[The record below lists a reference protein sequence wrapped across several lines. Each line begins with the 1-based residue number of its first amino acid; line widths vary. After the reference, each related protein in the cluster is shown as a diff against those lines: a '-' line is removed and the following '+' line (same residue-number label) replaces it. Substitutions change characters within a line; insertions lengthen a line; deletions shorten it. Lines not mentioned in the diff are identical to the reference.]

1 MKKDIYSK
9 KGIKRLIGAS
19 VSTTILFTNLSVLP
33 VSASIN
39 NMLEGGE
46 SEVSLNYESFDT
58 NLEWDSSFKP
68 SGEGEWKLTPE
79 GLRSKSSGDS
89 FMFSNINAKD
99 FVYTANVKF
108 NEAKGAASLVIR
120 SNKSSD
126 NKNSY
131 VVNINGEN
139 GEARIFKFE
148 NNNGID
154 VAASKK
160 LEVKSEYNLKVVA
173 IDKHLVFY
181 IDDKLIASTGDYTMQ
196 STDLGQNDAILEGF
210 LGLLTWNSDVTY
222 QDIYYTEINESNTP
236 ELQGVEAN
244 PVSGKIESKID
255 VKKNQYVYV
264 NYVSNDCESIVLDPV
279 AKNQNVMT
287 EILDSSGK
295 VVEGNLPLN
304 VGRNIYSI
312 VSKNKD
318 GASVIY
324 NLVIH
329 RRKSEYYNEQ
339 YRGQYHYSVK
349 EGWGN
354 DPNGMVYFNNKY
366 HLFYQFY
373 DNGTNWGPMHWGHAT
388 SEDLIHWEDQPIAFY
403 PDEYGTMFSGCAVI
417 DKDNQSGL
425 FKDENGEKSK
435 EGGLV
440 ALITSNGNGQR
451 ITAAYSKD
459 GSNWEKHDEVLVD
472 WSEDPLNSKDFRDPK
487 VFRYQ
492 DKWFMVIAGG
502 PLRIYSSDNL
512 LDWKVESTYGDL
524 HTECPDLYRLPLNNS
539 DGTVEYKWVLSRGGR
554 YYKIGDFKEVDG
566 NWRFIPDKE
575 YSGSGTENDGI
586 MNFGKD
592 SYAAMTYY
600 KNDFDYED
608 RNGKVDDV
616 IEINWMNTWDDYCNS
631 VDDASGN
638 NVFNG
643 TYNLQLK
650 LGLTRDENGK
660 IVLTQTPIS
669 EYETLRNHN
678 NKISLKNATIK
689 PGKNLLKDFSGK
701 SYNIVANIRPEKG
714 TTEVGF
720 NVHTGENGEK
730 TVVKYNFET
739 KEISIDRSKSGASPS
754 NKFLEVMKQSVKEN
768 PDGSIDLNLYVDRSS
783 VEVFTKDYTVT
794 GAAQIFSSEI
804 SDGLEVFSVGGNAI
818 ADIDVYEMNSIW
830 KDRPQENKAIKLSTT
845 NVEMYKKEKY
855 ELIYKVEG
863 LDNNKVIVDVE
874 NPNVA
879 KVKVN
884 NNKIVIE
891 GLNKGE
897 TVLKIRAKDEES
909 IERECKI
916 KVVENNFVTNLS
928 GWKSTAGKWVINDI
942 NYECKDSGNAFTFA
956 ENKAENDKYTYEVDV
971 NKNNGLVNIIFGAQS
986 TNVWDGCY
994 SVQLVDNKVRL
1005 FDFKEDYTFAI
1016 SDLKESNNS
1025 VNKVKIDVDGSNIKV
1040 SVDGVEY
1047 IDVTVDRVYT
1057 KGYFGLGLY
1066 NSFGQ
1071 FSNVKVTGAYNFNK
1085 IVTNIDE
1092 LRVTTD
1098 TTLEEIA
1105 SKLPD
1110 NIQLSDVNG
1119 NLVYSGVK
1127 WDYSNVSIGKKGK
1140 YTILGKVGDGLELDV
1155 KVIISKA
1162 KEEVEPAPNPGDEEK
1177 PDINDS
1183 NKNDL
1188 PNTDNVPQT
1197 GDMAAV
1203 AATFGA
1209 LAMFASGAVMVR
1221 TKKSKKE
1228 E

>member
-131 VVNINGEN
+131 VVNINGEK

-222 QDIYYTEINESNTP
+222 QDVYYTEINESNTP

-830 KDRPQENKAIKLSTT
+830 KDRPQEDKAIKLSTI

-1140 YTILGKVGDGLELDV
+1140 YTIFGKVGDGLELDV

>member
-108 NEAKGAASLVIR
+108 NEAEGAASLVIR

-222 QDIYYTEINESNTP
+222 QDVYYTEINESNTP

-650 LGLTRDENGK
+650 LGLTRDESGK
-660 IVLTQTPIS
+660 ILLTQTPIS
-669 EYETLRNHN
+669 EYETLRNNN

-830 KDRPQENKAIKLSTT
+830 KDRPQEDKAIKLSTT

-874 NPNVA
+874 NPNIA

-928 GWKSTAGKWVINDI
+928 GWKATAGKWVINDI

-1016 SDLKESNNS
+1016 YDLKESNNS

-1110 NIQLSDVNG
+1110 NVQLSDANG

-1140 YTILGKVGDGLELDV
+1140 YTILGKVADGLELDV

-1162 KEEVEPAPNPGDEEK
+1162 KEEVEPTPNPGDEEK

>member
-222 QDIYYTEINESNTP
+222 QDVYYTEINESNTP

-440 ALITSNGNGQR
+440 AIITSNGNGQR

-1005 FDFKEDYTFAI
+1005 FDFKEDYTFAL

>member
-148 NNNGID
+148 DNNGID

-222 QDIYYTEINESNTP
+222 QDVYYTEINESNTP

-440 ALITSNGNGQR
+440 AIITSNGNGQR

-956 ENKAENDKYTYEVDV
+956 ENKAENDKYTYEVDI

>member
-39 NMLEGGE
+39 NMLEGAE
-46 SEVSLNYESFDT
+46 PEVSLNYESFDT

-68 SGEGEWKLTPE
+68 SGDGEWKLTPE

-148 NNNGID
+148 NNNAVD

-222 QDIYYTEINESNTP
+222 QDVYYTEINESNTP
-236 ELQGVEAN
+236 ELQGIEAN
-244 PVSGKIESKID
+244 PVNGKIESKID
-255 VKKNQYVYV
+255 VKKNQYVYI
-264 NYVSNDCESIVLDPV
+264 NYVSNDCESIVLNPV

-295 VVEGNLPLN
+295 AVEGNLPLK

-830 KDRPQENKAIKLSTT
+830 KDRPQEDKAIKLSTT

-928 GWKSTAGKWVINDI
+928 GWKATAGKWVINDI

-1047 IDVTVDRVYT
+1047 IDVTVDRLYT

-1110 NIQLSDVNG
+1110 NVQLSDVNG

>member
-222 QDIYYTEINESNTP
+222 QDVYYTEINESNTP

-440 ALITSNGNGQR
+440 AIITSNGNGQR

>member
-1 MKKDIYSK
+1 
-9 KGIKRLIGAS
+9 
-19 VSTTILFTNLSVLP
+19 
-33 VSASIN
+33 
-39 NMLEGGE
+39 
-46 SEVSLNYESFDT
+46 
-58 NLEWDSSFKP
+58 
-68 SGEGEWKLTPE
+68 
-79 GLRSKSSGDS
+79 
-89 FMFSNINAKD
+89 MFSNINAKD

-222 QDIYYTEINESNTP
+222 QDVYYTEINESNTP

-440 ALITSNGNGQR
+440 AIITSNGNGQR

>member
-222 QDIYYTEINESNTP
+222 QDVYYTEINESNTP

-512 LDWKVESTYGDL
+512 LD
-524 HTECPDLYRLPLNNS
+524 
-539 DGTVEYKWVLSRGGR
+539 
-554 YYKIGDFKEVDG
+554 
-566 NWRFIPDKE
+566 
-575 YSGSGTENDGI
+575 
-586 MNFGKD
+586 
-592 SYAAMTYY
+592 
-600 KNDFDYED
+600 
-608 RNGKVDDV
+608 
-616 IEINWMNTWDDYCNS
+616 
-631 VDDASGN
+631 
-638 NVFNG
+638 
-643 TYNLQLK
+643 
-650 LGLTRDENGK
+650 
-660 IVLTQTPIS
+660 
-669 EYETLRNHN
+669 
-678 NKISLKNATIK
+678 
-689 PGKNLLKDFSGK
+689 
-701 SYNIVANIRPEKG
+701 
-714 TTEVGF
+714 
-720 NVHTGENGEK
+720 
-730 TVVKYNFET
+730 
-739 KEISIDRSKSGASPS
+739 
-754 NKFLEVMKQSVKEN
+754 
-768 PDGSIDLNLYVDRSS
+768 
-783 VEVFTKDYTVT
+783 
-794 GAAQIFSSEI
+794 
-804 SDGLEVFSVGGNAI
+804 
-818 ADIDVYEMNSIW
+818 
-830 KDRPQENKAIKLSTT
+830 
-845 NVEMYKKEKY
+845 
-855 ELIYKVEG
+855 
-863 LDNNKVIVDVE
+863 
-874 NPNVA
+874 
-879 KVKVN
+879 
-884 NNKIVIE
+884 
-891 GLNKGE
+891 
-897 TVLKIRAKDEES
+897 
-909 IERECKI
+909 
-916 KVVENNFVTNLS
+916 
-928 GWKSTAGKWVINDI
+928 
-942 NYECKDSGNAFTFA
+942 
-956 ENKAENDKYTYEVDV
+956 
-971 NKNNGLVNIIFGAQS
+971 
-986 TNVWDGCY
+986 
-994 SVQLVDNKVRL
+994 
-1005 FDFKEDYTFAI
+1005 
-1016 SDLKESNNS
+1016 
-1025 VNKVKIDVDGSNIKV
+1025 
-1040 SVDGVEY
+1040 
-1047 IDVTVDRVYT
+1047 
-1057 KGYFGLGLY
+1057 
-1066 NSFGQ
+1066 
-1071 FSNVKVTGAYNFNK
+1071 
-1085 IVTNIDE
+1085 
-1092 LRVTTD
+1092 
-1098 TTLEEIA
+1098 
-1105 SKLPD
+1105 
-1110 NIQLSDVNG
+1110 
-1119 NLVYSGVK
+1119 
-1127 WDYSNVSIGKKGK
+1127 
-1140 YTILGKVGDGLELDV
+1140 
-1155 KVIISKA
+1155 
-1162 KEEVEPAPNPGDEEK
+1162 
-1177 PDINDS
+1177 
-1183 NKNDL
+1183 
-1188 PNTDNVPQT
+1188 
-1197 GDMAAV
+1197 
-1203 AATFGA
+1203 
-1209 LAMFASGAVMVR
+1209 
-1221 TKKSKKE
+1221 
-1228 E
+1228 

>member
-39 NMLEGGE
+39 NMLEGAE
-46 SEVSLNYESFDT
+46 PEVSLNYESFDT

-68 SGEGEWKLTPE
+68 SGDGEWKLTPE

-222 QDIYYTEINESNTP
+222 QDVYYTEINESNTP
-236 ELQGVEAN
+236 ELQGIEAN
-244 PVSGKIESKID
+244 PVNGKIESKID
-255 VKKNQYVYV
+255 VKKNQYVYI
-264 NYVSNDCESIVLDPV
+264 NYVSNDCESIVLNPV

-295 VVEGNLPLN
+295 VVEGNLPLK

-388 SEDLIHWEDQPIAFY
+388 SEDLIHWKDQPIAFY

-459 GSNWEKHDEVLVD
+459 GSNWEKHDEILVD

-783 VEVFTKDYTVT
+783 VEVFTKDYTVA

-830 KDRPQENKAIKLSTT
+830 KDRPQEDKAIKLSTT

-874 NPNVA
+874 NPNIA

-928 GWKSTAGKWVINDI
+928 GWKATAGKWFINDI

-1040 SVDGVEY
+1040 SVDGIEY
-1047 IDVTVDRVYT
+1047 IDVTADRLYT

-1110 NIQLSDVNG
+1110 NVQLSDVNG

>member
-39 NMLEGGE
+39 NMLEGAE
-46 SEVSLNYESFDT
+46 PEVSLNYESFDT

-68 SGEGEWKLTPE
+68 SGDGEWKLTPE

-148 NNNGID
+148 NNNAVD

-222 QDIYYTEINESNTP
+222 QDVYYTEINESNTP
-236 ELQGVEAN
+236 ELQGIEAN
-244 PVSGKIESKID
+244 PVNGKIESKID
-255 VKKNQYVYV
+255 VKKNQYVYI
-264 NYVSNDCESIVLDPV
+264 NYVSNDCESIVLNPV

-295 VVEGNLPLN
+295 TVEGNLPLK

-329 RRKSEYYNEQ
+329 RKKSEYYNEQ

-459 GSNWEKHDEVLVD
+459 GSNWEKHDGVLVD

-566 NWRFIPDKE
+566 SWRFIPDKE

-650 LGLTRDENGK
+650 LGLTRDESGK
-660 IVLTQTPIS
+660 ILLTQTPIS

-830 KDRPQENKAIKLSTT
+830 KDRPQEDKAIKLSTT

-874 NPNVA
+874 NPNIA

-928 GWKSTAGKWVINDI
+928 GWKATAGKWAINDI
-942 NYECKDSGNAFTFA
+942 NYECKDSGNAFAFA

-1040 SVDGVEY
+1040 SVDGVEH

-1110 NIQLSDVNG
+1110 NVQLSDVNG

-1127 WDYSNVSIGKKGK
+1127 WDYSNVSIGNKGK
-1140 YTILGKVGDGLELDV
+1140 YIILGKVGDGLELDV

-1162 KEEVEPAPNPGDEEK
+1162 KEEVEPAPNPGEEEK

-1197 GDMAAV
+1197 GDMEAV

>member
-222 QDIYYTEINESNTP
+222 QDVYYTEINESNTP

>member
-1 MKKDIYSK
+1 
-9 KGIKRLIGAS
+9 
-19 VSTTILFTNLSVLP
+19 
-33 VSASIN
+33 
-39 NMLEGGE
+39 
-46 SEVSLNYESFDT
+46 
-58 NLEWDSSFKP
+58 
-68 SGEGEWKLTPE
+68 
-79 GLRSKSSGDS
+79 
-89 FMFSNINAKD
+89 MFSNINAKD

-148 NNNGID
+148 NNNAVD

-222 QDIYYTEINESNTP
+222 QDVYYTEINESNTP
-236 ELQGVEAN
+236 ELQGIEAN
-244 PVSGKIESKID
+244 PVNGKIESKID
-255 VKKNQYVYV
+255 VKKNQYVYI
-264 NYVSNDCESIVLDPV
+264 NYVSNDCESIVLNPV

-295 VVEGNLPLN
+295 TVEGNLPLK

-459 GSNWEKHDEVLVD
+459 GSNWEKHDGVLVD

-566 NWRFIPDKE
+566 SWRFIPDKE

-616 IEINWMNTWDDYCNS
+616 IEINWMNTWDDYCKS

-650 LGLTRDENGK
+650 LGLTRDESGK
-660 IVLTQTPIS
+660 ILLTQTPIS

-830 KDRPQENKAIKLSTT
+830 KDIPQEDKAIKLSTT

-874 NPNVA
+874 NPNIA

-928 GWKSTAGKWVINDI
+928 GWKATAGKWAINDI
-942 NYECKDSGNAFTFA
+942 NYECKDSGNAFAFA

-1110 NIQLSDVNG
+1110 NVQLSDVNG

-1162 KEEVEPAPNPGDEEK
+1162 KEEVEPAPNPGEEEK

>member
-222 QDIYYTEINESNTP
+222 QDVYYKEINESNTP

-440 ALITSNGNGQR
+440 AIITSNGNGQR

>member
-39 NMLEGGE
+39 NMLEGAE
-46 SEVSLNYESFDT
+46 PEVSLNYESFDT

-68 SGEGEWKLTPE
+68 SGDGEWKLTPE

-148 NNNGID
+148 NNNAVD

-222 QDIYYTEINESNTP
+222 QDVYYTGINESNTP
-236 ELQGVEAN
+236 ELQGIEAN
-244 PVSGKIESKID
+244 PVNGKIESKID
-255 VKKNQYVYV
+255 VKKNQYVYI
-264 NYVSNDCESIVLDPV
+264 NYVSNDCESIVLNPV

-295 VVEGNLPLN
+295 TVEGNLPLK

-459 GSNWEKHDEVLVD
+459 GSNWEKHDGVLVD

-650 LGLTRDENGK
+650 LGLTRDESGK

-669 EYETLRNHN
+669 EYETLRNNN

-804 SDGLEVFSVGGNAI
+804 SDGLEVFSVGGNAT

-830 KDRPQENKAIKLSTT
+830 KDRPQEDKAIKLSTT

-928 GWKSTAGKWVINDI
+928 GWKATAGKWVINDI

-1047 IDVTVDRVYT
+1047 IDVTVDRLYT

-1110 NIQLSDVNG
+1110 NVQLSDVNG

-1127 WDYSNVSIGKKGK
+1127 WDYSNVSIGKKGE

>member
-148 NNNGID
+148 NNNGLD

-222 QDIYYTEINESNTP
+222 QDVYYTEINESNTP
-236 ELQGVEAN
+236 ELQGVETN

-459 GSNWEKHDEVLVD
+459 GSNWEKHDGVLVD

-566 NWRFIPDKE
+566 NWRFVPDKE

-650 LGLTRDENGK
+650 LGLTRDESGK
-660 IVLTQTPIS
+660 ILLTQTPIS
-669 EYETLRNHN
+669 EYETLRNNN

-830 KDRPQENKAIKLSTT
+830 KDRPQEDKTIKLSTT

-874 NPNVA
+874 NPNIA

-928 GWKSTAGKWVINDI
+928 GWKATAGKWVINDI

-1016 SDLKESNNS
+1016 YDLKESNNS

-1110 NIQLSDVNG
+1110 NVQLSDANG

-1140 YTILGKVGDGLELDV
+1140 YTILGKVADGLELDV

-1162 KEEVEPAPNPGDEEK
+1162 KEEVEPTPNPGDEEK

>member
-1 MKKDIYSK
+1 MKKASYSK

-39 NMLEGGE
+39 NMLEGGK

-68 SGEGEWKLTPE
+68 SGEGEWQLTPE

-89 FMFSNINAKD
+89 LMFSNINAKD
-99 FVYTANVKF
+99 FVYTVNVKF

-222 QDIYYTEINESNTP
+222 QDVYYTEINESNTP
-236 ELQGVEAN
+236 ELQGIEAN

-255 VKKNQYVYV
+255 VKKNQYVYI

-295 VVEGNLPLN
+295 VVEGNLSLN

-388 SEDLIHWEDQPIAFY
+388 SEDLIHWEDQTIAFY

-566 NWRFIPDKE
+566 NWRFIPDKD

-660 IVLTQTPIS
+660 ILLTQTPIS
-669 EYETLRNHN
+669 EYKTLRNYN

-720 NVHTGENGEK
+720 NLHTGENGEK

-768 PDGSIDLNLYVDRSS
+768 PDRSIDLNLYVDRSS

-804 SDGLEVFSVGGNAI
+804 SGGLEVFSVGGNAI

-830 KDRPQENKAIKLSTT
+830 KDRPQEDKAIKLSTT

-874 NPNVA
+874 NPNIA

-1047 IDVTVDRVYT
+1047 IDVTVDRVYS

-1085 IVTNIDE
+1085 IVTNIDD

-1110 NIQLSDVNG
+1110 NVQLSDVNG

-1162 KEEVEPAPNPGDEEK
+1162 KEEVEPAPNPGNDEK
-1177 PDINDS
+1177 PNINDS

-1188 PNTDNVPQT
+1188 PNTDDVPQT

-1203 AATFGA
+1203 DATFGA